1 MLVVWILSIA
11 AASELVVEPLELVTA
26 EDTPT
31 SAAVKANDSEA
42 RFAITQ
48 QPKLGIATIDE
59 ASGLLTFTP
68 TPDQHGRDE
77 VVIDVS
83 AGSEH
88 QSVRVTISID
98 AVNDAPVPAP
108 MTLATREQ
116 ESAGAPL
123 PVTDVDGDTL
133 TFSIINAPTK
143 GNASIDG
150 RGWIV
155 YTPTSNNNGNDRLVV
170 LVKDGTVAI
179 EAPVDIV
186 IASVNEKPRIAAAT
200 LSGHEDENA
209 TLPLVGID
217 PDGDALAWSIT
228 RAPAHGTA
236 SIDPHTGLLSWAPA
250 KDWYG
255 TDAVTVEAKD
265 AALTTSAVI
274 PIAVGPVNDAP
285 LVEAMTLETRERE
298 ATGARLAVHDVDG
311 DEFTFSIGTGP
322 SKGTA
327 TVDAKGRVSY
337 VPALSKNGE
346 DRFVVVVSDGNAK
359 VEAAVD
365 VVIAAI
371 NDAPAIA
378 AASLGGREDEL
389 AAVNLV
395 ATDPEGDAVSWSIV
409 RGPAHGAAAIDAT
422 TGRLTF
428 TPTKDWHGTDAITVA
443 AKDAAASTSAVIPV
457 SCTPVNDAPAVDA
470 LKLETR
476 EGEPT
481 SARLTV
487 RDIDGD
493 PVTFSISAPPTKG
506 TATVD
511 AKGRISFAPTP
522 GSNGSDRFV
531 VVVSDGNAT
540 AEAAVEVVIKAVN
553 DAPVIAAASV
563 AATEDEVTSV
573 NLTATDPEG
582 DGIAW
587 SIARAPAHGAATID
601 ATTGQLSFTPAKDW
615 HGTDAITVA
624 AKDASLTTTSVVAVS
639 CAPVNDAPVVEALK
653 LDTREREAAGARLTV
668 SDVDGDALTFSIGTA
683 SEKGSASVDAKGR
696 VSYTP
701 ALSNNG
707 SDHFVVVVSDGN
719 AKTEAAVD
727 VVIAPVNEAPVISA
741 ATLSGNEDEV
751 ASVAVVAVDP
761 EADAL
766 SWSIARMPAQGSAN
780 IDAATGLLTFTPAPD
795 WHGTDAITV
804 AAKDAS
810 LTTTSVVAVSCA
822 PVNDAPVVEALKLDT
837 REREAAGARLTV
849 SDVDG
854 DALTFSIGTASEKGS
869 ASVDAK
875 GRVSYTPALSNNGSD
890 HFVVVVSDG
899 NAKTEA
905 AVDVVIAPVN
915 EAPVISAATLSG
927 NEDEVASVAVVAVD
941 PEADALSWSIARA
954 PAHGAATIDAT
965 TGQLSFTPAKDWHG
979 TDAITVAAKDA
990 SLTTTSVVAVSCAP
1004 VNDAP
1009 VVEALKLETRERAA
1023 TGSRLSVHDVDGDP
1037 FTFAIGTAA
1046 EKGSATVDDKGRVN
1060 YVPAGS
1066 NNGSDR
1072 FVVVVSDGNAKT
1084 EAAVDVVIAPINEAP
1099 VISAASL
1106 GANEDEV
1113 ATLTLTASDPEA
1125 DVVSWS
1131 IARMP
1136 AHGSANIDAATG
1148 LLTFTPAPDWHGT
1161 DAITVAASDASLTTS
1176 AVVAV
1181 SYTSV
1186 NDAPVVEMM
1195 KLDTRE
1201 REAVGARL
1209 SVRDVDGDALTF
1221 VLGTGPEKGTASVD
1235 ARGRVNY
1242 APVGSFNG
1250 SDRFVISIS
1259 DGNATIDAAVDVV
1272 IAPVNEAPVV
1282 PAASVSSSE
1291 DEVGTVAIPASD
1303 PDGDILSWSI
1313 TRPPTH
1319 GTATIDAATGMLTF
1333 SPALNWHGSDALTV
1347 AVKDASLTTSI
1358 VVPLSYTAVNDAP
1371 VIEALRLETREREA
1385 VGATLQVRDVDGD
1398 ALTFALQTPAGGAD
1412 GAALGTAQKGSASV
1426 DAKGR
1431 VTYAPAKNNNGIDR
1445 FVVVVSDG
1453 NAKIETA
1460 VDVVIAPVNEIPV
1473 ITPAALQSNEDQEAV
1488 AEVLASDP
1496 DGDALSWSITRAPNH
1511 GTATIVESSGHL
1523 TFSPSSDWHGTDS
1536 VTVVVKDA
1544 ALSAS
1549 FTLPV
1554 TCIAVNDAP
1563 VVQPLELAPR
1573 EDEAGGGTLSVRD
1586 VDGDA
1591 LTFSIGTP
1599 PARGNASVDAK
1610 GRVSY
1615 RGAQDQNGS
1624 ERFVVIVNDGTAAVE
1639 APVTV
1644 VMAAVNDAP
1653 VAAIVPL
1660 GGSEDTGVVA
1670 TLSGSDVDGDTLSWS
1685 ITRAPEHGTATLDDK
1700 GQLAFSPALD
1710 WHGNDAI
1717 QVALAD
1723 GSTSTTATVPLII
1736 TPVNDV
1742 PVVQPLALSTRE
1754 EEGTGAA
1761 MVARDVDGDA
1771 LAWSIGEKPA
1781 HGSAAIDAKGRVTY
1795 KPDLNQNGED
1805 RFVVV
1810 VDDGKLK
1817 AAAAVSVAIAPV
1829 NDAPVATRAQE
1840 TIAEDGALTATLAGS
1855 DVDGDALGF
1864 TLVRGP
1870 AGAVLDKLGA
1880 LTWTPPPDFNG
1891 TETVVFDVDD
1901 GKLRGRGEAVLTVT
1915 PVNDA
1920 PKLSTKA
1927 LATPE
1932 DRSAKGRAMAS
1943 DIDGDTLRFRVAKQG
1958 DKGEIVVDAASGA
1971 LLYAPKPD
1979 VWGEDVVVVAVDDGT
1994 TSTEA
1999 ALAVSISAVPDAPR
2013 THAATWQLQEDIE
2026 AETTLPGVDV
2036 DGDALTFTL
2045 RSESKLGTVR
2055 IVDAHKGTVAFTPR
2069 QDLSGTDEVT
2079 FEVSDGVTTVPGVL
2093 SMNIE
2098 PVNDAPVAT
2107 PLLLSTNEDTAVSGT
2122 VLMNDVDGD
2131 ALHLVIVSQPKDAS
2145 VKVDNAARGTISI
2158 APAHDFN
2165 GDIVFQV
2172 AAAEAL
2178 SSKPVDVTISVKPVN
2193 DAPVALPQSRT
2204 TAEDKPITQ
2213 SLVATDVDHDKLSY
2227 QLKKA
2232 PERGTVVIDPDT
2244 GRYTYTSRKNTY
2256 GQDAFVFT
2264 VSDGALSSTARVSL
2278 RVNPLDDPP
2287 VASDG
2292 TLISPRAG
2300 RVTGKLQGRDPEGSP
2315 LLFRLVS
2322 SPSMGKAVITDE
2334 KTGAYAY
2341 TPPGHGESGRTTF
2354 TFVVEAGGRT
2364 SAEATVIVDVN

>member
-766 SWSIARMPAQGSAN
+766 SWSIAR
-780 IDAATGLLTFTPAPD
+780 T
-795 WHGTDAITV
+795 
-804 AAKDAS
+804 
-810 LTTTSVVAVSCA
+810 
-822 PVNDAPVVEALKLDT
+822 
-837 REREAAGARLTV
+837 
-849 SDVDG
+849 
-854 DALTFSIGTASEKGS
+854 
-869 ASVDAK
+869 
-875 GRVSYTPALSNNGSD
+875 
-890 HFVVVVSDG
+890 
-899 NAKTEA
+899 
-905 AVDVVIAPVN
+905 
-915 EAPVISAATLSG
+915 
-927 NEDEVASVAVVAVD
+927 
-941 PEADALSWSIARA
+941 

-1136 AHGSANIDAATG
+1136 AQGSANIDAATG